1 MKIELFQN
9 HTFSEFLTIP
19 LPERLEN
26 IYAEIE
32 QQKKL
37 SLHEITLIFN
47 GYILPYKGK
56 CSDFQLKDSSTIRF
70 FPQIPTTLKSITPNE
85 GPMTGGTTVFIEGRF
100 PYSSVRYK
108 VLFGETSVIVDFYQF
123 NQLKVIT
130 PSHLP
135 GPVSVKV
142 CYEGGEWSNGV
153 IFTYVSPHLD
163 RKQYTRCGNLPTTSV
178 EDMFKPQLL

>member
-9 HTFSEFLTIP
+9 HTFSEFLTLP

-108 VLFGETSVIVDFYQF
+108 VLFGVTEVIVDFYTF
-123 NQLKVIT
+123 NKLKVVT
-130 PSHLP
+130 PYHQP
-135 GPVSVKV
+135 GVVNVTV
-142 CYEGGEWSNGV
+142 CYEGGKPSNPV
-153 IFTYVSPHLD
+153 LFTFLPPIDFSRYGL
-163 RKQYTRCGNLPTTSV
+163 RCGNAPSVDV
-178 EDMFKPQLL
+178 EDLLNNAVF